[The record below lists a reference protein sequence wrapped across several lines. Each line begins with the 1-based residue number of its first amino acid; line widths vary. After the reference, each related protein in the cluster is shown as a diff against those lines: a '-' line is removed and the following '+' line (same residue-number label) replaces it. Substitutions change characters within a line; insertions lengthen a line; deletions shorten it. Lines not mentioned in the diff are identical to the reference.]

1 MNAKAKEVAGEV
13 LDRPKPGQTI
23 AVTQGNAVTPMDMLD
38 RALSSGATPET
49 IEKFMAMAERYEQ
62 GQARKAFENA
72 LASTRSKLKPIER
85 NAKGHNE
92 KRYVSLDAIAAA
104 VDPILAEFGLSYRY
118 RSQQTP
124 TLITVTCI
132 LFGHGHS
139 EESTLSGPADTSGNK
154 NAIQSIGSTLTYLQR
169 YSLAQAL
176 GLAAASD
183 DDGRAA
189 SNAGGF
195 VDEAQLETI
204 QRRIVDVGVD
214 IANFCKVMKVA
225 SVDQV
230 LAKDF
235 KTALMRI
242 KEVEDW
248 NAQAA
253 KKGGK
258 A

>member
-1 MNAKAKEVAGEV
+1 MNVKAKEIEGEV
-13 LDRPKPGQTI
+13 IERPKAGQ
-23 AVTQGNAVTPMDMLD
+23 AVAVSQGNAITPMDMLD

-62 GQARKAFENA
+62 GQSRKAFEAA
-72 LASTRSKLKPIER
+72 LAETRSELRPITR
-85 NAKGHNE
+85 NAKGHND
-92 KRYVSLDAIAAA
+92 KKYVSLDAMAAA
-104 VDPILAEFGLSYRY
+104 VDPILAAHGLSYRY
-118 RSQQTP
+118 RTQQTP
-124 TLITVTCI
+124 TVITVTCI

-139 EESTLSGPADTSGNK
+139 EESTLSGPADASGNK
-154 NAIQSIGSTLTYLQR
+154 NAIQAIGSTLTYLQR

-183 DDGRAA
+183 DDGHSAA
-189 SNAGGF
+189 DMGGL
-195 VDEAQLETI
+195 VDAAQLETI
-204 QRRIVDVGVD
+204 QKRIVEVGIP
-214 IANFCKVMKVA
+214 IANFCKVMKVE

-230 LAKDF
+230 RGKDF

-258 A
+258 S